1 MFCLIYCKFNK
12 TEGAIYMEQLLNNL
26 KYSATEYG
34 PKVLAAIVIMVVA
47 YFIAKIVSGF
57 IAKGIDSTGLGKK
70 ANANNEPGEASLGK
84 NLGKAFYWVVILIGL
99 IQALTQL
106 EMTQIV
112 DPLNHMMDD
121 ILGFLPRIAG
131 AAIVFGVFMIVANV
145 LRQASKSVLV
155 FADPLPAKFG
165 LADNDV
171 NVSGITATVLSA
183 IITILGLIA
192 ALDILDIDAISIPA
206 TELLN
211 DVMSAIPNILIA
223 GLIMGLFV
231 FIARF
236 VSGLARK
243 TLPGLGID
251 NAVSE
256 LGILKGADHGMTASG
271 LIASAASFFIIL
283 LGLIQALSALQFEML
298 TYALNVV
305 LDMGA
310 KIAFGS
316 VIIFAGVFLA
326 RMITG
331 VMASAGSGATDAAA
345 GVVKWVIIILS
356 VILGVSR
363 MGLDPTGG
371 EFILNVA
378 EYFIMGGAAA
388 AAIAFGWGG
397 KEWAAAQLEK
407 LKPSK

>member
-1 MFCLIYCKFNK
+1 
-12 TEGAIYMEQLLNNL
+12 MEQLFNNL

-34 PKVLAAIVIMVVA
+34 PKVLAAIIIMVVA
-47 YFIAKIVSGF
+47 YLIAKVVSGLV
-57 IAKGIDSTGLGKK
+57 AGGIDRTGLGKK
-70 ANANNEPGEASLGK
+70 ANANAEKGQASLGK
-84 NLGKAFYWVVILIGL
+84 NLGKAVYWVVILIGL

-106 EMTQIV
+106 GMTQIV
-112 DPLNHMMDD
+112 DPLNNMMDD
-121 ILGFLPRIAG
+121 ILGFLPKIAG

-145 LRQASKSVLV
+145 LRQAVKSVLV
-155 FADPLPAKFG
+155 FADPLPAKMG
-165 LADNDV
+165 LTDGNV
-171 NVSGITATVLSA
+171 NVSGITATILSA

-192 ALDILDIDAISIPA
+192 ALEILAIEAISAPA

-211 DVMSAIPNILIA
+211 DVMGTIPNILIA
-223 GLIMGLFV
+223 GIILAVFV

-251 NAVSE
+251 SAVSG
-256 LGILKGADHGMTASG
+256 LGVLKGADSGMTASG

-283 LGLIQALSALQFEML
+283 LGLIQALEALEFAML
-298 TYALNVV
+298 TDALAIV

-316 VIIFAGVFLA
+316 VIIFAGIFLA
-326 RMITG
+326 RMMTG
-331 VMASAGSGATDAAA
+331 LMASAGSGATDAAA
-345 GVVKWVIIILS
+345 GLVKWVIIILS
-356 VILGVSR
+356 VILGISR

-378 EYFIMGGAAA
+378 EYFIIGGAAA

-397 KEWAAAQLEK
+397 KDWAAAQLEK
-407 LKPSK
+407 LRPSK

>member
-1 MFCLIYCKFNK
+1 
-12 TEGAIYMEQLLNNL
+12 MEQLLNNL

-34 PKVLAAIVIMVVA
+34 PKVLAAIIIMIVA
-47 YFIAKIVSGF
+47 YFVAKIVSGL
-57 IAKGIDSTGLGKK
+57 IAGGIDRTGLGKK
-70 ANANNEPGEASLGK
+70 ANANNEKGQATLGK

-106 EMTQIV
+106 GMTQIV
-112 DPLNHMMDD
+112 DPLNEMMGD
-121 ILGFLPRIAG
+121 ILSFLPKIAG

-145 LRQASKSVLV
+145 LRQAVKSVLV
-155 FADPLPAKFG
+155 FTDPLPAKFG
-165 LADNDV
+165 LAEGNV

-192 ALDILDIDAISIPA
+192 ALEILNIDAISIPA

-211 DVMSAIPNILIA
+211 DVMGTIPNILIA
-223 GLIMGLFV
+223 GLILAVFV

-251 NAVSE
+251 SAVSE
-256 LGILKGADHGMTASG
+256 LGILKGADRGMTASG

-283 LGLIQALSALQFEML
+283 LGLIQALEALEFAML
-298 TYALNVV
+298 TDALAIV

-310 KIAFGS
+310 KIAFGA
-316 VIIFAGVFLA
+316 VIIFAGLFLA

-331 VMASAGSGATDAAA
+331 LMASAGSGATDAAA
-345 GVVKWVIIILS
+345 GFVKWVIIILS
-356 VILGVSR
+356 VILGISR

-378 EYFIMGGAAA
+378 EYFIIGGAAA

-397 KEWAAAQLEK
+397 KDWAAAQLEK
-407 LKPSK
+407 LRPSK

>member
-1 MFCLIYCKFNK
+1 
-12 TEGAIYMEQLLNNL
+12 MEQLINNF

-34 PKVLAAIVIMVVA
+34 PKVLAAIIIMVVA
-47 YFIAKIVSGF
+47 YFIAKIVSGL
-57 IAKGIDSTGLGKK
+57 IAGGIDRTGLGKK
-70 ANANNEPGEASLGK
+70 ANANNEAGQATLGR
-84 NLGKAFYWVVILIGL
+84 NLGKAVYWVVILIGL
-99 IQALTQL
+99 IQALTHL
-106 EMTQIV
+106 GMTQIV
-112 DPLNHMMDD
+112 DPLNNMMDD
-121 ILGFLPRIAG
+121 ILGFLPNIAG
-131 AAIVFGVFMIVANV
+131 AAIVFGVSMIFANV
-145 LRQASKSVLV
+145 LRQAVKSVLV
-155 FADPLPAKFG
+155 FADPLPAKMG
-165 LADNDV
+165 LTDGDV
-171 NVSGITATVLSA
+171 NVSGISATVLSA

-192 ALDILDIDAISIPA
+192 ALDILAIEAISLPA
-206 TELLN
+206 TQLLN
-211 DVMSAIPNILIA
+211 DVMGTIPNILIA
-223 GLIMGLFV
+223 GIILAVFV

-251 NAVSE
+251 SAVSE
-256 LGILKGADHGMTASG
+256 LGILKGADNGMTASG
-271 LIASAASFFIIL
+271 LIASASSFFIIL
-283 LGLIQALSALQFEML
+283 LGLIQALEALEFAML
-298 TYALNVV
+298 TDALAIV

-316 VIIFAGVFLA
+316 IIIFAGVFLA

-331 VMASAGSGATDAAA
+331 LMASAGSGATDAAA

-356 VILGVSR
+356 VILGISR

-397 KEWAAAQLEK
+397 KDWAAAQLEK

>member
-1 MFCLIYCKFNK
+1 
-12 TEGAIYMEQLLNNL
+12 MEQLINNF

-34 PKVLAAIVIMVVA
+34 PRVLAAIIIMVVA
-47 YFIAKIVSGF
+47 YFIAKIVSGL
-57 IAKGIDSTGLGKK
+57 IAGGIDRTGLGKK
-70 ANANNEPGEASLGK
+70 ANANNEAGQATLGK

-99 IQALTQL
+99 IQALTHL
-106 EMTQIV
+106 GMTQIV
-112 DPLNHMMDD
+112 DPLNNMMGD
-121 ILGFLPRIAG
+121 ILGFLPKIAG
-131 AAIVFGVFMIVANV
+131 AVIVFGVFMIVANV
-145 LRQASKSVLV
+145 LRQAAKSVLV
-155 FADPLPAKFG
+155 FADPLPSKIG
-165 LADNDV
+165 LAEGDV
-171 NVSGITATVLSA
+171 NVSGITSAILSG

-192 ALDILDIDAISIPA
+192 ALDILAIEAISLPA
-206 TELLN
+206 TQLLN
-211 DVMSAIPNILIA
+211 DVMGTIPNILIA
-223 GLIMGLFV
+223 GIILAVFV

-251 NAVSE
+251 SAVSE
-256 LGILKGADHGMTASG
+256 LGILKGADSGMTASG
-271 LIASAASFFIIL
+271 LIASASSFFIIL
-283 LGLIQALSALQFEML
+283 LGLIQALEALEFAML
-298 TYALNVV
+298 TDALAIV

-316 VIIFAGVFLA
+316 IIIFAGVFLA

-331 VMASAGSGATDAAA
+331 LMASAGSGATDAAA

-356 VILGVSR
+356 VILGISR

-397 KEWAAAQLEK
+397 KDWAAAQLEK

>member
-1 MFCLIYCKFNK
+1 
-12 TEGAIYMEQLLNNL
+12 MEQLINNF

-34 PKVLAAIVIMVVA
+34 PRVLAAIIIMVVA
-47 YFIAKIVSGF
+47 YFIAKIVSGL
-57 IAKGIDSTGLGKK
+57 IAGGIDRTGLGKK
-70 ANANNEPGEASLGK
+70 ANANNEAGQATLGK

-99 IQALTQL
+99 IQALTHL
-106 EMTQIV
+106 GMTQIV
-112 DPLNHMMDD
+112 DPLNNMMDD
-121 ILGFLPRIAG
+121 ILGFLPNIAG
-131 AAIVFGVFMIVANV
+131 AAIVFGVSMIFANV
-145 LRQASKSVLV
+145 LRQAVKSVLV
-155 FADPLPAKFG
+155 FADPLPAKMG
-165 LADNDV
+165 LTDGDV
-171 NVSGITATVLSA
+171 NVSGISATVLSA

-192 ALDILDIDAISIPA
+192 ALDILAIEAISLPA
-206 TELLN
+206 TQLLN
-211 DVMSAIPNILIA
+211 DVMGTIPNILIA
-223 GLIMGLFV
+223 GIILAVFV

-251 NAVSE
+251 SAVSE
-256 LGILKGADHGMTASG
+256 LGILKGADNGMTASG

-283 LGLIQALSALQFEML
+283 LGLIQALEALEFAML
-298 TYALNVV
+298 TDALAIV

-316 VIIFAGVFLA
+316 IIIFAGVFLA

-331 VMASAGSGATDAAA
+331 LMASAGSGATDAAA

-356 VILGVSR
+356 VILGISR

-397 KEWAAAQLEK
+397 KDWAAAQLEK

>member
-1 MFCLIYCKFNK
+1 
-12 TEGAIYMEQLLNNL
+12 MEQLINNF

-34 PKVLAAIVIMVVA
+34 PRVLAAIIIMVVA
-47 YFIAKIVSGF
+47 YFIAKIVSGL
-57 IAKGIDSTGLGKK
+57 IAGGIDRTGLGKK
-70 ANANNEPGEASLGK
+70 ANANNDAGQATLGK

-99 IQALTQL
+99 IQALTHL
-106 EMTQIV
+106 GMTQIV
-112 DPLNHMMDD
+112 DPLNNMMDD
-121 ILGFLPRIAG
+121 ILGFLPKIAG

-145 LRQASKSVLV
+145 LRQAVKSVLV
-155 FADPLPAKFG
+155 FADPLPAKMG
-165 LADNDV
+165 LTDGDV
-171 NVSGITATVLSA
+171 NVSGISATVLSA

-192 ALDILDIDAISIPA
+192 ALDILAIEAISLPA
-206 TELLN
+206 TQLLN
-211 DVMSAIPNILIA
+211 DVMGTIPNILIA
-223 GLIMGLFV
+223 GIILAVFV

-251 NAVSE
+251 SAVSE
-256 LGILKGADHGMTASG
+256 LGILKGADNGMTASG

-283 LGLIQALSALQFEML
+283 LGLIQALEALEFAML
-298 TYALNVV
+298 TDALAIV

-310 KIAFGS
+310 KIAFGA

-331 VMASAGSGATDAAA
+331 LMASAGSGATDAAA

-356 VILGVSR
+356 VILGISR

-397 KEWAAAQLEK
+397 KDWAAAQLEK

>member
-1 MFCLIYCKFNK
+1 MS
-12 TEGAIYMEQLLNNL
+12 QLQAMWNNMVR
-26 KYSATEYG
+26 SVVDYG
-34 PKVLAAIVIMVVA
+34 PNILYAAIIMLVFWIV
-47 YFIAKIVSGF
+47 AKIVSGLV
-57 IAKGIDSTGLGKK
+57 AKGIDHTGLGQK
-70 ANANNEPGEASLGK
+70 ANANNGQGEASLGK
-84 NLGKAFYWVVILIGL
+84 NLGKAVFWVIILIGL
-99 IQALTQL
+99 IQALTRL

-112 DPLNHMMDD
+112 DPLNNMMDD
-121 ILGFLPRIAG
+121 ILGFLPKIAG

-145 LRQASKSVLV
+145 LRQAVKSVLV
-155 FADPLPAKFG
+155 FADPLPAKMG
-165 LADNDV
+165 LTDGDV
-171 NVSGITATVLSA
+171 NVSGISATVLSA

-192 ALDILDIDAISIPA
+192 ALDILAIEAISLPA
-206 TELLN
+206 TQLLN
-211 DVMSAIPNILIA
+211 DVMGTIPNILIA
-223 GLIMGLFV
+223 GIILAVFV

-251 NAVSE
+251 SAVSE
-256 LGILKGADHGMTASG
+256 LGILKGADNGMTASG

-283 LGLIQALSALQFEML
+283 LGLIQALEALEFAML
-298 TYALNVV
+298 TDALAIV

-316 VIIFAGVFLA
+316 IIIFAGVFLA

-331 VMASAGSGATDAAA
+331 LMASAGSGATDAAA

-356 VILGVSR
+356 VILGISR

-397 KEWAAAQLEK
+397 KDWAAAQLEK